1 MIKKITLENFK
12 SYARAELKLAPLT
25 VLIGANASGKSN
37 ALEALRFLSW
47 LAQGQQLSHL
57 QYLVNNDDDKIV
69 RGTVADLFRFGEK
82 TFTLTCESDQL
93 EFNILTVSI
102 EGRTN
107 NELHIASEAMYQLT
121 DNGEPYY
128 LYQTVSKSEGNR
140 TGLKVEYNNF
150 ARGGKKPQLPA
161 TDQRALFLQ
170 LDSPARFAATHE
182 RTIKTIPELTAK
194 IASELAEIHFLDPTP
209 YKMRAPS
216 YLSER
221 KMQNNGTNL
230 SAVLYHLW
238 MEGDDVE
245 KESLLQFVSSLPEQE
260 ITGFKFL
267 KGIKGGVLLQ
277 VTETFGGEE
286 RSVDATLLSDGTLRV
301 IAFAT
306 ALLTA
311 PEGSLVI
318 IEEID
323 NGLHPSRASILL
335 KSIQQVAASRKL
347 SVLISS
353 HNPALLDA
361 LPDASVPD
369 VVFCYREPTSGNSQ
383 LVRLKDLDD
392 YPSLTLQGSLGDL
405 LTQGLID
412 RFVKSH
418 RTKEDRYRAGSSLV
432 RFYLINRVF

>member
-12 SYARAELKLAPLT
+12 SYARADLKLAPLT

-57 QYLVNNDDDKIV
+57 QYLVNNDEDKIV
-69 RGTVADLFRFGEK
+69 RGTVPNLFRFGQK
-82 TFTLTCESDQL
+82 SFTLSYQSDRRT
-93 EFNILTVSI
+93 FNILEVKI
-102 EGRTN
+102 EKREN
-107 NELHIASEAMYQLT
+107 NELHIAEESLFQRSKDEKNTQ
-121 DNGEPYY
+121 Y
-128 LYQTVSKSEGNR
+128 LYRTVSKSVGER
-140 TGLKVEYNNF
+140 TNLKVEYNNF
-150 ARGGKKPQLPA
+150 ASAGRKPHLPA
-161 TDQRALFLQ
+161 IDQKAVFLQ

-182 RTIKTIPELTAK
+182 KAITTIPRLTAGTRD
-194 IASELAEIHFLDPTP
+194 ELANMLFLDPVP
-209 YKMRAPS
+209 HKMRKSS
-216 YLSER
+216 YLSDR
-221 KMQNNGTNL
+221 NMRNDGSNL
-230 SAVLYHLW
+230 SAVLYHFW
-238 MEGDDVE
+238 HGVNEE
-245 KESLLQFVSSLPEQE
+245 ARTALLSFISSLPEQQ
-260 ITGFKFL
+260 INGFDFLTGA
-267 KGIKGGVLLQ
+267 KGDVLLQ
-277 VTETFGGEE
+277 VTETFGNTE
-286 RSVDATLLSDGTLRV
+286 RKVDATLLSDGTLRV
-301 IAFAT
+301 IAFAA

-311 PEGSLVI
+311 RKGSLVI

-418 RTKEDRYRAGSSLV
+418 RTKEDRIEQGLAWLDS
-432 RFYLINRVF
+432 I